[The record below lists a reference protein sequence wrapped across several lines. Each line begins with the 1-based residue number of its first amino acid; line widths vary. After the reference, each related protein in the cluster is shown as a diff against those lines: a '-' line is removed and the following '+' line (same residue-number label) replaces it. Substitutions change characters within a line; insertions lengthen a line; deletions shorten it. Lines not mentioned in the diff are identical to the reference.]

1 MLNSRTQRILKS
13 IIEQYISRAVPVP
26 SQRIVDDYTL
36 GVSPAT
42 IRNEMV
48 VLEREGYLIRPYS
61 SSGSIPTDKG
71 YRFYVESL
79 TEVSLP
85 LGEQRLISH
94 LFHQVERELS
104 EALHL
109 AAALM
114 SQTAQNVAL
123 VTIPK
128 ATGCRFKHVEL
139 VSVQDSLV
147 LLILVLYGA
156 NVRQKLITFEGTSEG
171 KSTQEQLTVIAN
183 KLSAFYAGMTH
194 SQISNAHK
202 EITPV
207 EEQVTS
213 WIVKIMEAED
223 SHRDEESYLHGLR
236 YMLNQ
241 PEFAQTNRMEG
252 LMELVERHELLRTI
266 LPREMR
272 KRGVQV
278 LIGKENRS
286 EVIHDYSVVISHYGL
301 PGEAVGTIGVLGPTR
316 MHYARA
322 IATVAYLS
330 SVLSALVSDLYK
342 RQAHRKNPP
351 LAD

>member
-1 MLNSRTQRILKS
+1 MLTARTQGILKS
-13 IIEQYISRAVPVP
+13 IIEQYIARAVPVP
-26 SQRIVDDYTL
+26 SQKIVDEYVL

-48 VLEREGYLIRPYS
+48 VLERGGYLTRPYS

-71 YRFYVESL
+71 YRLYVESL
-79 TEVSLP
+79 TGVSLSP
-85 LGEQRLISH
+85 GEQRLISH

-114 SQTAQNVAL
+114 SQTAQNVAV

-139 VSVQDSLV
+139 VPVQDSLV
-147 LLILVLYGA
+147 LLILVLQGA
-156 NVRQKLITFEGTSEG
+156 NVRQKLITFDETV
-171 KSTQEQLTVIAN
+171 TQEKLTSSAN
-183 KLSAFYAGMTH
+183 KLNAFYSGMTH
-194 SQISNAHK
+194 FQISSAQM
-202 EITPV
+202 ELSPV
-207 EEQVTS
+207 EEQVTNS
-213 WIVKIMEAED
+213 IVKIMEAED
-223 SHRDEESYLHGLR
+223 SHADEESYLHGLR

-241 PEFAQTNRMEG
+241 PEFAHTERMLG
-252 LMELVERHELLRTI
+252 LMELVERHELVRTI

-278 LIGKENRS
+278 LIGKENRA

-301 PGEAVGTIGVLGPTR
+301 PGQALGTIGVLGPTR

-330 SVLSALVSDLYK
+330 SVLSEMVSDLYR
-342 RQAHRKNPP
+342 RQTHRKNQPRR
-351 LAD
+351 AD